1 MKGLRL
7 LSTGF
12 GTLLSVA
19 AIAGPGMLETKTDT
33 APTFAATNSSPLGI
47 MPMIQMLVAL
57 AIVGGLV
64 KWAMPK
70 ALGKVSRLGK
80 SGEITVEAS
89 QALGAGTVHVISVRG
104 RTLLVGATANNMSL
118 LAELS
123 EHDATF
129 DESFARTVFETP
141 AEIAEPA
148 TMTPSDDV
156 AAALARLRRLE
167 ER

>member
-1 MKGLRL
+1 MKSLRL
-7 LSTGF
+7 LSTGL

-19 AIAGPGMLETKTDT
+19 AFAGPGMLETKTDT
-33 APTFAATNSSPLGI
+33 APSFAATNSSPLGI

-70 ALGKVSRLGK
+70 ALGKVSKLGK
-80 SGEITVEAS
+80 SGEIVVEAS

-141 AEIAEPA
+141 TETAPTA
-148 TMTPSDDV
+148 PSDDV
-156 AAALARLRRLE
+156 AAALARLSRLE